1 MYCTNCGQRLADDA
15 KHCPNCG
22 APIVR
27 DEARGENTYTNEQQ
41 AQEQPG
47 YSYGAGQQ
55 ARPEDGRTD
64 YSYGQAPHERDPYA
78 YSYAAPPA
86 PTKEDSNA
94 LTGLILAII
103 SAVCCCVPFIG
114 LPCSIIAI
122 VFAVKGLKST
132 TRHTMAIV
140 ALILAIIFTLCN
152 AATIVSLVIM
162 LVKGDSWKE
171 IFDEIYKNMGSFDF
185 YDRMR

>member
-122 VFAVKGLKST
+122 VFAVDPPYDGNCRTDPCHHFYTLQCSDD
-132 TRHTMAIV
+132 R
-140 ALILAIIFTLCN
+140 LAGHYAGEGRQLERD
-152 AATIVSLVIM
+152 L
-162 LVKGDSWKE
+162 
-171 IFDEIYKNMGSFDF
+171 
-185 YDRMR
+185 